1 MIDLEQAIRD
11 PSKHFATPADVLRAD
26 ELSSTD
32 KVRILRQWEMDA
44 RELAVAEEENM
55 GGGETMDLD
64 LVLQALH
71 QLGEATDDGAKSPT
85 KHGGSPC

>member
-1 MIDLEQAIRD
+1 MIDLEHALRD
-11 PSKHFATPADVLRAD
+11 PSKYFASPADVLRAD
-26 ELSSTD
+26 DFSSTD

-44 RELAVAEEENM
+44 RELAVAEDENM
-55 GGGETMDLD
+55 GGGETMQLD

-71 QLGEATDDGAKSPT
+71 QLGEAASGAKSPT